1 MIRSI
6 VIATLVATAQAAL
19 PAHAAGD
26 PGATHHQAV
35 QFAKGKGSAQAPG
48 SIKGGCDAEWLPA
61 LYVVVGLGLMR
72 GIGQTHAQS
81 DR

>member
-1 MIRSI
+1 
-6 VIATLVATAQAAL
+6 
-19 PAHAAGD
+19 
-26 PGATHHQAV
+26 V
-35 QFAKGKGSAQAPG
+35 QFANGKRSAQALG
-48 SIKGGCDAEWLPA
+48 SIKGDRDAEWLPA